1 MDKTG
6 KIIRIAAIVLFGMA
20 VAMTLLGGV
29 GTSCVAFSNNKGFR
43 MAFLELQDYRWLYQI
58 FVVTTV
64 LIGLVGIWG
73 LIKLVRGGKNAYWIT
88 LLILLVASIIT
99 GIHFVASYILRE
111 GEAAPTNVVFFIN
124 LLALI
129 VFLLFLVPGIREKV
143 DFSSPGGKNDTQAAG
158 GVAAIMAGTLI
169 LTVFHW
175 AGPSHSFTG
184 QNWTYAFYLPLV
196 TAGTAL
202 ILWGIVLIGKAV
214 REIIAPQVKVARL
227 KIA

>member
-6 KIIRIAAIVLFGMA
+6 KIIRLIAIILFGMA

-58 FVVTTV
+58 FVVTTT

-73 LIKLVRGGKNAYWIT
+73 LINLVRGGKNAYKYALII
-88 LLILLVASIIT
+88 LLISSIIT
-99 GIHFVASYILRE
+99 GIHFAASYVLRE

-129 VFLLFLVPGIREKV
+129 VFLLFLVPGIRENV
-143 DFSSPGGKNDTQAAG
+143 DFSSPGGKNETHAAG
-158 GVAAIMAGTLI
+158 GVAAIMAGSLT

-196 TAGTAL
+196 AAGSVL
-202 ILWGIVLIGKAV
+202 ILWGIVLIGRAV
-214 REIIAPQVKVARL
+214 RSSLAPQVKAAQL
-227 KIA
+227 KTA